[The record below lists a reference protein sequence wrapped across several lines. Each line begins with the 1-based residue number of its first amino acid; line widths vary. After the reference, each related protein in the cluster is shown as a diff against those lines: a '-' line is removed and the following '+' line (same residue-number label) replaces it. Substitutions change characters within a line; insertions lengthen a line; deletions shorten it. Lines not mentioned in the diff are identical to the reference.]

1 MSRESAG
8 AAIRALRE
16 ARDWSLADFA
26 DATGVSVMG
35 LSYLERGAR
44 KPHKGTVQKVE
55 NGLGLPPGS
64 YARLLV
70 AQDPDAEVAELL
82 AGRPSASV
90 RGTAPAVVVERNTD
104 TAVLE
109 GFAEA
114 QLDALKAVIDRLPP
128 RTSNE
133 YETYIRSV
141 IGQCVKA
148 ELLAANSWRV
158 AVNAGAAAD
167 GPLLGHLRALEATRT
182 RLLALLPDS
191 LSSRLDRACAVSK
204 LPETVIAALLGM
216 SVEQLWEIRNLGQVP
231 PGALARVQGF
241 VEAAVTEPSV

>member
-1 MSRESAG
+1 M
-8 AAIRALRE
+8 
-16 ARDWSLADFA
+16 
-26 DATGVSVMG
+26 
-35 LSYLERGAR
+35 
-44 KPHKGTVQKVE
+44 
-55 NGLGLPPGS
+55 
-64 YARLLV
+64 
-70 AQDPDAEVAELL
+70 L

-182 RLLALLPDS
+182 RLHRFPGH
-191 LSSRLDRACAVSK
+191 R
-204 LPETVIAALLGM
+204 
-216 SVEQLWEIRNLGQVP
+216 QQGQGDHRP
-231 PGALARVQGF
+231 QPGTGGPGRDGG
-241 VEAAVTEPSV
+241 SG